1 MEQAQQHFETNPLYW
16 LLHEA
21 IYCDANAKEPAA
33 RGPSDWAAERVHAS
47 LGAEWQHEKNLKP
60 GDPPV
65 LFTGEMVYPWMG
77 DDFAWLR
84 PLKPA
89 ADLLASKAD
98 WGPLYDPAVL
108 GGGKGGEGGGGDL
121 PPVAALV
128 SYEDIYVERAFS
140 EATARLLGGR
150 AQLWIT
156 NEFQHSGL
164 RDDPKVFEP

>member
-77 DDFAWLR
+77 DDFSWLR

-98 WGPLYDPAVL
+98 WGPLYDPNPSPSPNPNPNPNTNPNPEYFAYFHLRNSPTLSLAV
-108 GGGKGGEGGGGDL
+108 
-121 PPVAALV
+121 
-128 SYEDIYVERAFS
+128 FS
-140 EATARLLGGR
+140 K
-150 AQLWIT
+150 
-156 NEFQHSGL
+156 N
-164 RDDPKVFEP
+164 